1 MAYPPFVFL
10 FMGETLQERIQQVQ
24 ANIRAAASR
33 SGRDPA
39 SVTLVAVTKQVPP
52 EMVREAMRA
61 GLFCFGESRVEE
73 AAEKIPLCP
82 DAVWHL
88 VGHLQGRKIK
98 TALPLFRL
106 IHSVDSLKLM
116 ERIDAQ
122 AAVAQLQIPVLL
134 EVNVS
139 GEKTKYGFDEK
150 TLLEILPQ
158 MEKFPHLRVEGLMT
172 LAPLHPDPESSRPF
186 FRRLRDQAEAIDK
199 KGWSGIKMR
208 HLSMGMSQD
217 YEVAIEEG
225 ATLVRIGRALFG
237 AP

>member
-1 MAYPPFVFL
+1 MNQPFVFL
-10 FMGETLQERIQQVQ
+10 FMGETLQERIHQVQ
-24 ANIRAAASR
+24 ANIRAAALR
-33 SGRDPA
+33 AGRDPA
-39 SVTLVAVTKQVPP
+39 SIALVAVTKQVPLAT
-52 EMVREAMRA
+52 VQEAMRY
-61 GLFCFGESRVEE
+61 GLSHFGESRVEE

-82 DAVWHL
+82 GATWHL
-88 VGHLQGRKIK
+88 VGHLQSRKVK

-116 ERIDAQ
+116 ERIEAQ
-122 AAVAQLQIPVLL
+122 AAVSHLQIPVLL

-150 TLLEILPQ
+150 TLLEILPK
-158 MEKFPHLRVEGLMT
+158 MEKFPHLLVEGLMT

-186 FRRLRDQAEAIDK
+186 FRRLRERAAAIEK
-199 KGWSGIKMR
+199 KGWAGVKMR